1 MALPNMNNKLTS
13 LDCEYTNLK
22 KQKIIDI
29 SNNNNKKKESSHR
42 QWFLSDMFHKPE
54 FFQIDK
60 SPFALY
66 SLFRSYEV
74 RQNLS
79 SEFMQRLKR
88 EFFDKGWIVSSLPI
102 RRIRE
107 ITKWSTRT
115 IDTYIEKLVE
125 LRWIVII
132 KIDVGK
138 EQKQNVYVLA
148 KRNLISGKDEYLID
162 DFAL

>member
-1 MALPNMNNKLTS
+1 MNNKLTS

>member
-1 MALPNMNNKLTS
+1 MVLSNMNNKLTS